1 MAKKSTKKEVLDLY
15 ASAIAREQ
23 TKYDK
28 ASKKS
33 LGKTQSFIVRKRG
46 GQ

>member
-1 MAKKSTKKEVLDLY
+1 MAKKSSKKEVLDLY

-28 ASKKS
+28 ASKK
-33 LGKTQSFIVRKRG
+33 KDV
-46 GQ
+46 